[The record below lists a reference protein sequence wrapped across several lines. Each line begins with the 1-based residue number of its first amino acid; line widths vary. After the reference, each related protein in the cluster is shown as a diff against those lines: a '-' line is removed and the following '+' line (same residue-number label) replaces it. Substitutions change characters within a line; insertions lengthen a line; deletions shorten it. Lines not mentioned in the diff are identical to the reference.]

1 MLPNDRKK
9 SKSSIKA
16 VIFDLGGVLVDWKRE
31 HLYQKIFPGDPV
43 GMEHFLT
50 KICPMEW
57 NLKLDL
63 GYPFARA
70 VEEKV
75 AEFPEYEQ
83 QIRAYHTRWEE
94 MVPGHFPKTVELL
107 AALRQRDV
115 SLHVLSNF
123 SAETYPLI
131 RARYDFL
138 GWFDSHMLS
147 ADVGLAK
154 PDPAIYK
161 LLLARIGRQPHE
173 CLFIDD
179 SEVNVIAARDLGIDA
194 IQFSSPDEL
203 RFQLENRGIV

>member
-1 MLPNDRKK
+1 MSD
-9 SKSSIKA
+9 
-16 VIFDLGGVLVDWKRE
+16 
-31 HLYQKIFPGDPV
+31 
-43 GMEHFLT
+43 
-50 KICPMEW
+50 
-57 NLKLDL
+57 
-63 GYPFARA
+63 
-70 VEEKV
+70 
-75 AEFPEYEQ
+75 

-94 MVPGHFPKTVELL
+94 MVPGHFPETVELL

-147 ADVGLAK
+147 ADVDLAK

-161 LLLARIGRQPHE
+161 LLLARIGRQPYE

-179 SEVNVIAARDLGIDA
+179 SEPNVLAARELGIEA
-194 IQFSSPDEL
+194 IHFISPEGLRIEL
-203 RFQLENRGIV
+203 ERWDLISE